1 MASSSVQL
9 KRAKHAAPAQKMPAA
24 RMGSVAG
31 SAGAGMLIDSD
42 SDDGRQ
48 AQPAA
53 TARFGSRRLGT
64 AGALGL
70 PMFADY
76 RSMEA
81 SRHCVMSSVEPK
93 SL

>member
-1 MASSSVQL
+1 MPYFSVQL

-24 RMGSVAG
+24 QMGSVAG

-42 SDDGRQ
+42 SDDGRK

-53 TARFGSRRLGT
+53 TARFCSRRLGT

-70 PMFADY
+70 PIFAGHN
-76 RSMEA
+76 SIQA
-81 SRHCVMSSVEPK
+81 SRH
-93 SL
+93 LHYL

>member
-1 MASSSVQL
+1 MAYFSVQL

-24 RMGSVAG
+24 QMGSVAG

-42 SDDGRQ
+42 SDDGRK

-70 PMFADY
+70 PIFAGHK
-76 RSMEA
+76 SMQA
-81 SRHCVMSSVEPK
+81 SRH
-93 SL
+93 LHYL